1 MPLSNDNRKV
11 ALLAVDLFSGFI
23 RICPMKDRT
32 TKELIAAIDNTIVKN
47 YGSPKFLRSDEEPG
61 LFNSKDFYDYLQ
73 PLGTKY
79 LPTSVGSPWAN
90 STAERSVR
98 TIKDAA
104 RNFFCQEK
112 VEKEWEKYIDY
123 FTQAHNQSISVYG
136 YSPEELMFGY
146 KMPNPTDLLQFW
158 PNTDSHSDYAEKVI
172 AQAEKNREIASKRA
186 EEKRMKNHTYKN
198 ADRVKK
204 TFELGQIVA
213 HRQLQVATGSAMSM
227 KPRFTGPYVVE
238 ELLPDGSS
246 AMIEHLHSGHIMKAH
261 FSNLKVINYHPA
273 GNRVHAN
280 FDNEQQEALESDA
293 PQDLDED
300 LTELL
305 SQRTSLLTRTVR
317 PLGDLNWDNDHRN
330 RTRARFVV

>member
-1 MPLSNDNRKV
+1 
-11 ALLAVDLFSGFI
+11 
-23 RICPMKDRT
+23 MKDRT
-32 TKELIAAIDNTIVKN
+32 TKELLAAIDNTIVKN

-146 KMPNPTDLLQFW
+146 KMPNPSDLLQFW

-186 EEKRMKNHTYKN
+186 EEKRMKNRTYKN

-238 ELLPDGSS
+238 ELLPDASS
-246 AMIEHLHSGHIMKAH
+246 VMIEHIHSGQIMKAH

-293 PQDLDED
+293 PEDLDED

-330 RTRARFVV
+330 RTRARFADSEGEEIEYDHPRR